1 MKFLY
6 KVYFDD
12 GVSYA
17 LLKLLEMSSAGLAG
31 SNQNQE
37 GPLFWTPP
45 SLQRAVHSLN
55 LPTTPRLL
63 VIFS

>member
-1 MKFLY
+1 MYL
-6 KVYFDD
+6 DD

-17 LLKLLEMSSAGLAG
+17 LLELLEMSSAGLAG
-31 SNQNQE
+31 PNQNQE
-37 GPLFWTPP
+37 GPLFWTPH